1 MSENTDSERR
11 WLNSHLCQKKG
22 DLLERGGGGGGLKKG
37 FTINQSQHAINTI
50 DKWELGAASI
60 STRGLDSSTV
70 SRLSSNS

>member
-1 MSENTDSERR
+1 MAQFTSMPEKRGFIR
-11 WLNSHLCQKKG
+11 K
-22 DLLERGGGGGGLKKG
+22 GGGGGGLKKG

-60 STRGLDSSTV
+60 STRGLDSFTV